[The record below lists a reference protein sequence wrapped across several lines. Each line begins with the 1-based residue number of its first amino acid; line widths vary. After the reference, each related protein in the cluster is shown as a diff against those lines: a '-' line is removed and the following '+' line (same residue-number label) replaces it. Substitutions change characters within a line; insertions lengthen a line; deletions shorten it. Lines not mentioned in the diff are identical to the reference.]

1 MNWRDIFL
9 IGFGWVGACLAA
21 GWFLTIAVKVLG

>member
-9 IGFGWVGACLAA
+9 IALAFFA
-21 GWFLTIAVKVLG
+21 GLVVFEVILWWRGDR